1 MPSGSTAA
9 PHVSGLRDGGGMTIS
24 RRPNRRPSREKAPG
38 PSSASATA
46 AIIIP
51 AAAAERPTAAR
62 NSSRPTP
69 GLPPGNVEYSLCS
82 ANLPGAHKE
91 TGQLKVRGY
100 ARRLK
105 SHIAESFCTTFE
117 VLVLCFA
124 CRIDFL
130 ELDDSAMH
138 GNRDCLCTV
147 AGAEFFHDVLDVDL
161 DGFFGDKK
169 LVGNISIAV
178 ATCNM
183 IEDFYFARG
192 QVFVTHVL
200 RELRRQLRRNTL
212 LPSMDLANHFHQLL
226 WRHAL
231 EQVAAGARFQCALD
245 FDVAFE
251 GRQHDHAR

>member
-1 MPSGSTAA
+1 
-9 PHVSGLRDGGGMTIS
+9 MTIS

-51 AAAAERPTAAR
+51 AANSLTSCKAHEGVGNQESAIPRKQNPTSSTAIGVRNPAVSTVPLTIKTRPSSHFSKDELNGPERQKIPPAAAERPTAAR

-130 ELDDSAMH
+130 ELDDSATH
-138 GNRDCLCTV
+138 GNRDCLCAV

-183 IEDFYFARG
+183 IEDFYFA
-192 QVFVTHVL
+192 
-200 RELRRQLRRNTL
+200 
-212 LPSMDLANHFHQLL
+212 
-226 WRHAL
+226 
-231 EQVAAGARFQCALD
+231 
-245 FDVAFE
+245 
-251 GRQHDHAR
+251 